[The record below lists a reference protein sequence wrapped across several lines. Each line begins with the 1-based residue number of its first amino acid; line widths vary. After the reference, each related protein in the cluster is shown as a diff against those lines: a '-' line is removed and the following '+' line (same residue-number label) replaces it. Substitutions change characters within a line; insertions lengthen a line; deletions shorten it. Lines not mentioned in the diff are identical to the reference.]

1 MGTVVTKGVT
11 QPTGEKAMKRIAL
24 SLLVVTCAAALCYVP
39 ASVAKVSKY
48 DAVAADLAQK
58 FFQGKPLPLPSAKAK
73 VKKTKAAYQFQKTLV
88 KHLTKLYGPI
98 IGYKA
103 GLTSKGAQK
112 RFKVRA
118 AVTGHLL
125 QKMLLKPGATVEVK
139 GFVRPFVEV
148 EVAFVM
154 AKPIK
159 RPVMWIKSLKKMVKA
174 VGPAIELPDICFAD
188 MKNLTGFDIIA
199 ANVAP
204 RNFIVGPIMAHGAL
218 KLDKVAVT
226 LSHNGKVVRKGV
238 ATAALGGQWKALR
251 WTVNNIIRH
260 GGQIKAGDIIIT
272 GSMTPLYPG
281 KPGSYVANYGPLG
294 KIAFTLK

>member
-1 MGTVVTKGVT
+1 
-11 QPTGEKAMKRIAL
+11 MKRIAL
-24 SLLVVTCAAALCYVP
+24 SLLVVTCVASLFIVP
-39 ASVAKVSKY
+39 ATAAKVSPY
-48 DAVAADLAQK
+48 DALAADMAQK
-58 FFQGKPLPLPSAKAK
+58 FHQGKPLPLPSAKAG
-73 VKKTKAAYQFQKTLV
+73 VKKSAAAYKFQKKLV
-88 KHLTKLYGPI
+88 GHLTKTHGPV

-112 RFKVRA
+112 KFKVRG

-125 QKMLLKPGATVEVK
+125 EKMLIKPGAVVEVK

-154 AKPIK
+154 AGPIK

-188 MKNLTGFDIIA
+188 MKNLTGHDIVA
-199 ANVAP
+199 ANVAV
-204 RNFIVGPIMAHGAL
+204 RYFIVGRTMPHGAL
-218 KLDKVAVT
+218 KLDQLAVT
-226 LSHNGKVVRKGV
+226 LSHNGKVVRKGGAKAV
-238 ATAALGGQWKALR
+238 LGGQWKALR
-251 WTVNNIIRH
+251 WAVNNIIRH
-260 GGQIKAGDIIIT
+260 GGQIKAGDVIIT

-281 KPGSYVANYGPLG
+281 KPGSYVADYGPLG